1 LTLRGDRIREKREE
15 RGLTQRELARLCGFG
30 INQITRYEIGLSQP
44 TAEHLKIISEQLGVS
59 ADYLLGLTTNER
71 GQLGDTTLSEQE
83 RDVLEVLRHEGW
95 LGLIRFCTERMA
107 KSS

>member
-1 LTLRGDRIREKREE
+1 LRGDRIREKREE

-30 INQITRYEIGLSQP
+30 INQITRYEIELSQP
-44 TAEHLKIISEQLGVS
+44 TAEHLKIIAEKLAVS
-59 ADYLLGLTTNER
+59 SDYLLGLTSNEQ
-71 GQLGDTTLSEQE
+71 GQLGDSELSEQE
-83 RDVLEVLRHEGW
+83 RDVLDVLRREGW